1 MGKSLAVLT
10 AFLAIPLLAASPV
23 HAEPVADEDRVGIDF
38 RRTTL
43 VVRDIE
49 TSLSFYRDALGM
61 RVIYD
66 QMIRNPRDAAT
77 DEEAERAR
85 RLVFLRAND
94 NYIGVLG
101 LLQYT
106 KPVSVPVHQGDTPF
120 STGSSVLLFNTND
133 LENTFEKARR
143 VLGVRVLY
151 EPTRTEYPSYDGGGT
166 IPVMVSSLTDP
177 DGFVLELN
185 QLLASP

>member
-1 MGKSLAVLT
+1 MGRIFAVFT
-10 AFLAIPLLAASPV
+10 VFVTLLMFAAAPAY
-23 HAEPVADEDRVGIDF
+23 AEPVAAEDRVGIDF

-43 VVRDIE
+43 VVNDID

-66 QMIRNPRDAAT
+66 QMIRNPRDAET

-94 NYIGVLG
+94 DYIGVLG

-106 KPVSVPVHQGDTPF
+106 KPVSRPPHQGATPF
-120 STGSSVLLFNTND
+120 STGSSVLLFNAKD
-133 LENTFEKARR
+133 VEKTFEKARN
-143 VLGVRVLY
+143 VVGVRVLY
-151 EPTRTEYPSYDGGGT
+151 EPTRVEYPSYDGEGT
-166 IPVMVSSLTDP
+166 IPVIVSSLTDP

-185 QLLASP
+185 ELLADP